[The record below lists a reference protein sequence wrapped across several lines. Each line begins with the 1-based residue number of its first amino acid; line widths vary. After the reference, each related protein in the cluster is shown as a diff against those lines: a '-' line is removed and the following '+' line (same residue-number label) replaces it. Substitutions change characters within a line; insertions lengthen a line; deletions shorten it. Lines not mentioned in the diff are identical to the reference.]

1 MGCSLWFGSVNVK
14 SAVAESEGCKQD
26 RQKDRARLRDG

>member
-1 MGCSLWFGSVNVK
+1 MGFSFLFGSVNVK
-14 SAVAESEGCKQD
+14 SAVAGSKGCKQD